1 MSEAFID
8 QVASP
13 PVTELHVWIGHYAEG
28 GEGILS
34 GDFPMPYALGL
45 RHMPL
50 MNSDRAVAETFAPMA
65 RRIQSSSQHAAS
77 RITRIELRTFRA
89 VTS

>member
-1 MSEAFID
+1 MSEVFVD
-8 QVASP
+8 QPPSP

-28 GEGILS
+28 GEGLLS
-34 GDFPMPYALGL
+34 GDFPMPHGLGT

-50 MNSDRAVAETFAPMA
+50 MNSDRAAAEAFAPAA
-65 RRIQSSSQHAAS
+65 RRIQSSSQHMAS

>member
-1 MSEAFID
+1 MSDVFID
-8 QVASP
+8 QPASP

-28 GEGILS
+28 GEGMLS
-34 GDFPMPYALGL
+34 GDFPMPHDLGM

-50 MNSDRAVAETFAPMA
+50 MNSQLERAEAMAPWA
-65 RRIQSSSQHAAS
+65 RRIQSSSQHMAS